1 MRKINYTKIEEG
13 ILELL
18 NLKTKKLEEA
28 AKSGSAG
35 NFINAVTEYNKIY
48 RVATKCPTDSGKL
61 YDSFQEV
68 IKILNHV
75 SSMDTDKYWNL
86 WVKP

>member
-18 NLKTKKLEEA
+18 NVKTQKLEEA

-35 NFINAVTEYNKIY
+35 VFINTVTEYNKIY
-48 RVATKCPTDSGKL
+48 QEAKNHPIERGKL

-68 IKILNHV
+68 VRILNHV

-86 WVKP
+86 